1 MTFSIF
7 FRYYSLQKNIKMASL
22 AVKRVQNELKD
33 LEESVSYFLKYI
45 LIILKYSYFSLEY
58 RFKHVEIIS

>member
-1 MTFSIF
+1 
-7 FRYYSLQKNIKMASL
+7 MASL